1 MVYRQFLNITRDVA
15 KNIGKKL
22 KRLTIKN
29 NHSIQMKWFFIVQE
43 ESLKFPL
50 EVHGSMLWW
59 QISTIFG
66 EQIGALKTNVN
77 IQILRKLAVVKTK
90 IESDILAKTEI

>member
-1 MVYRQFLNITRDVA
+1 
-15 KNIGKKL
+15 
-22 KRLTIKN
+22 
-29 NHSIQMKWFFIVQE
+29 MKWFFIVQE